1 MMTVTRYWEIFSNK
15 TKILFSIL
23 AKKTQSTFILDNGS
37 SYNMN
42 DDQNEKYVFI
52 LEKSNREK
60 LPMKE

>member
-37 SYNMN
+37 SYKMN